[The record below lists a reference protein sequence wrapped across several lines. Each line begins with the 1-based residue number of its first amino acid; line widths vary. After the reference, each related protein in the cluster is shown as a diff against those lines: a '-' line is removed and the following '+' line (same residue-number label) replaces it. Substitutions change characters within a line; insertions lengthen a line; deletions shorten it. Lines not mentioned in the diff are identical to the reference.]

1 MHGRIFGGFLMRR
14 SYELAFSTAYA
25 FIGKKPTFDE
35 VDDIAFM
42 VPVNVGDLCLF
53 DSRVL
58 YTLPKGFEHGEGGSG
73 DGRARVFIEVIV
85 LVASPETVSSKGE
98 RASCERSVDVHMA
111 CFGFVPEQ
119 TLAQKDALGR
129 THHHIHFELLNL
141 HTLALRP
148 IQ

>member
-1 MHGRIFGGFLMRR
+1 MRR

-35 VDDIAFM
+35 VDDIAFL

-111 CFGFVPEQ
+111 CFGFVPENPC
-119 TLAQKDALGR
+119 TKRCAWPNPPPYP
-129 THHHIHFELLNL
+129 F
-141 HTLALRP
+141 
-148 IQ
+148 